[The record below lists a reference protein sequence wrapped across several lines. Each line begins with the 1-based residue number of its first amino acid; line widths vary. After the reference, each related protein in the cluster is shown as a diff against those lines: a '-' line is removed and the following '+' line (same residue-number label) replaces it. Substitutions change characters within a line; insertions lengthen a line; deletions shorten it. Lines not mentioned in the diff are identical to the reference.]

1 MSGHLEFFHEP
12 SDDIL
17 LKCSPEDNVENTDTR
32 MHRCQSLNPA
42 DSLLNN
48 HRIPWKIK
56 VHQEMGS
63 LRGNSLEAGLRRN
76 NHVHFGFGL
85 FEPCNCSLVP
95 VGGVSVDESA
105 RYSTLLKKSLDGS
118 LGLAPGRE
126 HYHSP
131 TL

>member
-48 HRIPWKIK
+48 HRVPWKVKI
-56 VHQEMGS
+56 HQHIGS
-63 LRGNSLEAGLRRN
+63 LQINSLGASFRRN
-76 NHVHFGFGL
+76 DHMYFRLGL

-95 VGGVSVDESA
+95 VARVSVNEPT
-105 RYSTLLKKSLDGS
+105 RYSTLLEKHFDRCLR
-118 LGLAPGRE
+118 LAP
-126 HYHSP
+126 
-131 TL
+131 